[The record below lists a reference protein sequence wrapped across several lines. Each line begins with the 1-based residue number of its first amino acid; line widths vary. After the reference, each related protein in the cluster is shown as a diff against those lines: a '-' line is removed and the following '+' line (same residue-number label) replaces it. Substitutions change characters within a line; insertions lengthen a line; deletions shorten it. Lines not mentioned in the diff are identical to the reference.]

1 MSLSRHETLKPAKGH
16 TQWLKWKIWGDG
28 TPFSAWAPKFQRG
41 QIRYDTRCYF
51 NVRSKADISQL
62 NLLHGSYEDRAHHMP
77 MRVNIRCYNYLP
89 FFSQSVLLFDKVASV
104 YFIWKKYIY
113 ILSSEMASPGN
124 QHCANCIG
132 TLSFPAGLLGLLLEK
147 TRLLLR
153 RWLVN
158 VISSI
163 LYN

>member
-16 TQWLKWKIWGDG
+16 TQWLNWKIWGDG

-77 MRVNIRCYNYLP
+77 MRVNIRCYICLSFLNLYCCLIKLLP
-89 FFSQSVLLFDKVASV
+89 YILSE
-104 YFIWKKYIY
+104 KYIY

-132 TLSFPAGLLGLLLEK
+132 TLSFPVGPLLLEK

-158 VISSI
+158 VFSSI
-163 LYN
+163 LY